1 MVFFWSQLL
10 VPIIGFVNWTL
21 DANYMYLCE
30 KPIVNN
36 PFILGEWPWYI
47 LILEAVGLL
56 HFLIVYLPFGLK
68 YKKIKG

>member
-1 MVFFWSQLL
+1 
-10 VPIIGFVNWTL
+10 
-21 DANYMYLCE
+21 
-30 KPIVNN
+30 VNN
-36 PFILGEWPWYI
+36 PFIIGEWPWYI